1 MFIKHVLCA
10 KHFTYHISLNPQN
23 IPDKMGS
30 IIIPIFHISLLMFRE
45 AE

>member
-10 KHFTYHISLNPQN
+10 KHFIYNISLNPPN

-30 IIIPIFHISLLMFRE
+30 IIIPIFQMRLLMFRE
-45 AE
+45 VG